1 MDHSQQQQQLVQYQQ
16 QQQQQLEGDAEQED
30 QGKLREPQ
38 EMRVG
43 DVNQVSSFVG
53 LQNICLHF
61 HSNKQIT
68 DKFAQR

>member
-1 MDHSQQQQQLVQYQQ
+1 MDHSEQQ
-16 QQQQQLEGDAEQED
+16 QQQQQEEEEMKKEKTKSQRYED
-30 QGKLREPQ
+30 EEEMR
-38 EMRVG
+38 MRVG